1 MHTALQ
7 QSMPSILFCIQ
18 GMWSHFADDNEHY
31 PKFPNGVQLFS
42 TKFKSY
48 LDFYLTFLN
57 LAPSWPPHLAPF
69 NLCFYLN
76 HFVRHEN
83 SFLQAHIYLT
93 SWIFFVQNWS
103 AFYANSSFVI
113 KNSTTYDDQHPA
125 KCSEV
130 PRPPQELG
138 FGVDVPNSIRWKFDY
153 KLFSWNCF

>member
-1 MHTALQ
+1 MHTVLQ

-48 LDFYLTFLN
+48 LDFYLTCLN
-57 LAPSWPPHLAPF
+57 LAPSRPPHLAPF
-69 NLCFYLN
+69 NLCFHFN

-93 SWIFFVQNWS
+93 SWILFCTKLISLLRQLIFRNQCLRRNMTAAKPTLLSRAQRFFV
-103 AFYANSSFVI
+103 
-113 KNSTTYDDQHPA
+113 T
-125 KCSEV
+125 
-130 PRPPQELG
+130 
-138 FGVDVPNSIRWKFDY
+138 
-153 KLFSWNCF
+153 